1 MRILKYHA
9 GVVCA
14 AIAAAVI
21 GLTSCRPAGSPN
33 THSANSSSTQP
44 TPSTPP
50 PVLAR
55 HPQLQEGSAKFA
67 VRLLQQVLE
76 ERPNDN
82 FCVSPLDVQSGLS
95 LLLSGLHAQGYQEVA
110 DALGYG
116 ELPLD
121 AVNAFQRTVWE
132 QVHAEGDAYE
142 VRQALALYTVTPYR
156 WTAAVKQQAQDWYPT
171 AFYELEEA
179 SLQQQI
185 GQLQSWL
192 QEQTKTRVALSPELW
207 QQIAAYP
214 TLAGVVSALF
224 LKADWEQPLGIAPPI
239 EFRTADGR
247 KRSVDAMA
255 RRFERLPYLE
265 ERDFEAVALPYRGG
279 QLRFYLFLPREGV
292 SLRQWVQQLDTARW
306 RAWRKQFKEREVEL
320 HMPKFEVA
328 SEHDLRDTLQ
338 QIGVRAD
345 FSGRRLA
352 RRRGGRRDG
361 RLHRAVGAAGNRS
374 RGRARH
380 GSRRRDCNH
389 SLRAGLRHCSDT
401 GRPSLPVRYRP
412 RADGVNP
419 VYGRGARAACDGAE
433 IKRGAGCSLPAA
445 MPLIWVQPPS
455 TKSLKQCAL
464 FPHPLFP
471 PLPQAGEG
479 ETCGWAN
486 RRSPLHPAATGGRGG
501 TRGSPLPPGGR
512 GAGG

>member
-320 HMPKFEVA
+320 HMPKFEIT
-328 SEHDLRDTLQ
+328 SEHDLRDPLQ
-338 QIGVRAD
+338 QIGVRQIFRDGGLRGVVEGAETAGYIGLWAQQATVRVD
-345 FSGRRLA
+345 ERGTEAAAGSAITAFVMDYGTVQMRVDRPFLFAIVHEPTELILFMGVVHAPPATA
-352 RRRGGRRDG
+352 RR
-361 RLHRAVGAAGNRS
+361 
-374 RGRARH
+374 
-380 GSRRRDCNH
+380 
-389 SLRAGLRHCSDT
+389 
-401 GRPSLPVRYRP
+401 
-412 RADGVNP
+412 
-419 VYGRGARAACDGAE
+419 
-433 IKRGAGCSLPAA
+433 
-445 MPLIWVQPPS
+445 
-455 TKSLKQCAL
+455 
-464 FPHPLFP
+464 
-471 PLPQAGEG
+471 
-479 ETCGWAN
+479 
-486 RRSPLHPAATGGRGG
+486 
-501 TRGSPLPPGGR
+501 
-512 GAGG
+512 

>member
-14 AIAAAVI
+14 AIVAAVI

-33 THSANSSSTQP
+33 THSANSQSTQP
-44 TPSTPP
+44 KPSTLP

-82 FCVSPLDVQSGLS
+82 FCVAPLDVQLGLG
-95 LLLSGLHAQGYQEVA
+95 LLLNGLHAQGYQEVA

-338 QIGVRAD
+338 QIGVQQIFRDGGLRGVIEGAEKAGYIGLWTQQTTLRVD
-345 FSGRRLA
+345 ARGTEAAAGTAITAFVQDYGTVQIRVDRPFLFAIVHEPTELILFMGVVHAPPATA
-352 RRRGGRRDG
+352 RR
-361 RLHRAVGAAGNRS
+361 
-374 RGRARH
+374 
-380 GSRRRDCNH
+380 
-389 SLRAGLRHCSDT
+389 
-401 GRPSLPVRYRP
+401 
-412 RADGVNP
+412 
-419 VYGRGARAACDGAE
+419 
-433 IKRGAGCSLPAA
+433 
-445 MPLIWVQPPS
+445 
-455 TKSLKQCAL
+455 
-464 FPHPLFP
+464 
-471 PLPQAGEG
+471 
-479 ETCGWAN
+479 
-486 RRSPLHPAATGGRGG
+486 
-501 TRGSPLPPGGR
+501 
-512 GAGG
+512 

>member
-14 AIAAAVI
+14 TIVAAVI

-33 THSANSSSTQP
+33 SHSANSSSTQP

-67 VRLLQQVLE
+67 VRLLQQILE

-82 FCVSPLDVQSGLS
+82 FCVSPLDVQLGLS
-95 LLLSGLHAQGYQEVA
+95 LLLNGLQAQGYQEVA

-116 ELPLD
+116 ELPLEE
-121 AVNAFQRTVWE
+121 VNAFQRTVWE

-142 VRQALALYTVTPYR
+142 VRQALALYTVAPHR

-292 SLRQWVQQLDTARW
+292 SLRQWVQQLDAARW

-320 HMPKFEVA
+320 HMPKFEIT
-328 SEHDLRDTLQ
+328 SEHDLRDPLQ
-338 QIGVRAD
+338 QIGVRQIFRDGGLRGVVEGAETAGYIGLWAQQATVRVD
-345 FSGRRLA
+345 ERGTEAAAGSAITAFVLDYGTVQMRVDRPFLFAIVHEPTELILLMGVVHAPPATA
-352 RRRGGRRDG
+352 RR
-361 RLHRAVGAAGNRS
+361 
-374 RGRARH
+374 
-380 GSRRRDCNH
+380 
-389 SLRAGLRHCSDT
+389 
-401 GRPSLPVRYRP
+401 
-412 RADGVNP
+412 
-419 VYGRGARAACDGAE
+419 
-433 IKRGAGCSLPAA
+433 
-445 MPLIWVQPPS
+445 
-455 TKSLKQCAL
+455 
-464 FPHPLFP
+464 
-471 PLPQAGEG
+471 
-479 ETCGWAN
+479 
-486 RRSPLHPAATGGRGG
+486 
-501 TRGSPLPPGGR
+501 
-512 GAGG
+512 

>member
-132 QVHAEGDAYE
+132 QVHAESDAYE

-338 QIGVRAD
+338 QIGVQQIFRDGGLRGVIEGAEKAGYIGLWTQQTTLRVD
-345 FSGRRLA
+345 ARGTEAAAGTAITAFVQDYGTVQIRVDRPFLFAIVHEPTELILFMGVVHAPPATA
-352 RRRGGRRDG
+352 RR
-361 RLHRAVGAAGNRS
+361 
-374 RGRARH
+374 
-380 GSRRRDCNH
+380 
-389 SLRAGLRHCSDT
+389 
-401 GRPSLPVRYRP
+401 
-412 RADGVNP
+412 
-419 VYGRGARAACDGAE
+419 
-433 IKRGAGCSLPAA
+433 
-445 MPLIWVQPPS
+445 
-455 TKSLKQCAL
+455 
-464 FPHPLFP
+464 
-471 PLPQAGEG
+471 
-479 ETCGWAN
+479 
-486 RRSPLHPAATGGRGG
+486 
-501 TRGSPLPPGGR
+501 
-512 GAGG
+512 

>member
-44 TPSTPP
+44 TPSTLP

-338 QIGVRAD
+338 QIGVQQIFRDGGLRGVIEGAEKAGYIGLWTQQATVRVD
-345 FSGRRLA
+345 ERGTEAAAGSAITAFVQDYGTVQMRVDRPFLFAIVHEPTELILFMGVVHAPPATA
-352 RRRGGRRDG
+352 RR
-361 RLHRAVGAAGNRS
+361 
-374 RGRARH
+374 
-380 GSRRRDCNH
+380 
-389 SLRAGLRHCSDT
+389 
-401 GRPSLPVRYRP
+401 
-412 RADGVNP
+412 
-419 VYGRGARAACDGAE
+419 
-433 IKRGAGCSLPAA
+433 
-445 MPLIWVQPPS
+445 
-455 TKSLKQCAL
+455 
-464 FPHPLFP
+464 
-471 PLPQAGEG
+471 
-479 ETCGWAN
+479 
-486 RRSPLHPAATGGRGG
+486 
-501 TRGSPLPPGGR
+501 
-512 GAGG
+512 

>member
-14 AIAAAVI
+14 TIVAAVI

-33 THSANSSSTQP
+33 SHSANSSSTQP

-50 PVLAR
+50 PVSAR

-76 ERPNDN
+76 KRPNDN

-116 ELPLD
+116 ELTL
-121 AVNAFQRTVWE
+121 AEVNAFQRAVWE
-132 QVHAEGDAYE
+132 QVHAESDAYE
-142 VRQALALYTVTPYR
+142 VRQALALYTVAPHR
-156 WTAAVKQQAQDWYPT
+156 WTAAVKQQAQGRYPA
-171 AFYELEEA
+171 AFYELESA
-179 SLQQQI
+179 SLPQQI
-185 GQLQSWL
+185 GQVQSWL

-255 RRFERLPYLE
+255 CRFERLPYLE

-338 QIGVRAD
+338 QIGVQQIFRDGGLRGVIEGAEKAGYIGLWAQQATVRVD
-345 FSGRRLA
+345 ERGTEAAAGSAITAFVLDYGTVQMRVDRPFLFAIVHEPTELILLMGVVHAPPATA
-352 RRRGGRRDG
+352 RR
-361 RLHRAVGAAGNRS
+361 
-374 RGRARH
+374 
-380 GSRRRDCNH
+380 
-389 SLRAGLRHCSDT
+389 
-401 GRPSLPVRYRP
+401 
-412 RADGVNP
+412 
-419 VYGRGARAACDGAE
+419 
-433 IKRGAGCSLPAA
+433 
-445 MPLIWVQPPS
+445 
-455 TKSLKQCAL
+455 
-464 FPHPLFP
+464 
-471 PLPQAGEG
+471 
-479 ETCGWAN
+479 
-486 RRSPLHPAATGGRGG
+486 
-501 TRGSPLPPGGR
+501 
-512 GAGG
+512 

>member
-338 QIGVRAD
+338 QIGVQQIFRDGGLRGVVEGAETAGYIGLWAQQATVRVD
-345 FSGRRLA
+345 ERGTEAAAGSAITAFVMDYGTVQMRVDRPFLFAIVHEPTELILFMGVVHAPPATA
-352 RRRGGRRDG
+352 RR
-361 RLHRAVGAAGNRS
+361 
-374 RGRARH
+374 
-380 GSRRRDCNH
+380 
-389 SLRAGLRHCSDT
+389 
-401 GRPSLPVRYRP
+401 
-412 RADGVNP
+412 
-419 VYGRGARAACDGAE
+419 
-433 IKRGAGCSLPAA
+433 
-445 MPLIWVQPPS
+445 
-455 TKSLKQCAL
+455 
-464 FPHPLFP
+464 
-471 PLPQAGEG
+471 
-479 ETCGWAN
+479 
-486 RRSPLHPAATGGRGG
+486 
-501 TRGSPLPPGGR
+501 
-512 GAGG
+512 

>member
-14 AIAAAVI
+14 TIVAAVI

-33 THSANSSSTQP
+33 SHSANSSSTQP

-76 ERPNDN
+76 KRPNDN
-82 FCVSPLDVQSGLS
+82 FCVSPLDVQLGLS
-95 LLLSGLHAQGYQEVA
+95 LLLNGLQAQGYQEVA

-116 ELPLD
+116 ELPLEE
-121 AVNAFQRTVWE
+121 VNAFQRAVWE

-142 VRQALALYTVTPYR
+142 VRQALALYTVAPHR
-156 WTAAVKQQAQDWYPT
+156 WTAAVKQQAQGRYPA
-171 AFYELEEA
+171 AFYELESA
-179 SLQQQI
+179 SLPQQI
-185 GQLQSWL
+185 GQVQSWL

-292 SLRQWVQQLDTARW
+292 SLRQWVRQLDAARW

-320 HMPKFEVA
+320 HMPKFEIT
-328 SEHDLRDTLQ
+328 SEHDLRDPLQ
-338 QIGVRAD
+338 QIGVRQIFRDGGLRGVVEGAETAGYIGLWAQQATVRVD
-345 FSGRRLA
+345 ERGTEAAAGSAITAFVMDYGTVQMRVDRPFLFAIVHEPTELILFMGVVHAPPATA
-352 RRRGGRRDG
+352 RR
-361 RLHRAVGAAGNRS
+361 
-374 RGRARH
+374 
-380 GSRRRDCNH
+380 
-389 SLRAGLRHCSDT
+389 
-401 GRPSLPVRYRP
+401 
-412 RADGVNP
+412 
-419 VYGRGARAACDGAE
+419 
-433 IKRGAGCSLPAA
+433 
-445 MPLIWVQPPS
+445 
-455 TKSLKQCAL
+455 
-464 FPHPLFP
+464 
-471 PLPQAGEG
+471 
-479 ETCGWAN
+479 
-486 RRSPLHPAATGGRGG
+486 
-501 TRGSPLPPGGR
+501 
-512 GAGG
+512 

>member
-1 MRILKYHA
+1 MRILKYYA

-44 TPSTPP
+44 TPSTP

-192 QEQTKTRVALSPELW
+192 QEQTKNRVALSPELW

-338 QIGVRAD
+338 QIGVQQIFRDGGLRGVIEGAEKAGYIGLWTQQTTLRVD
-345 FSGRRLA
+345 ARGTEAAAGTAITAFVLDYGTVQMRVDRPFLFAIVHEPTGLILFTGVVHAPPATA
-352 RRRGGRRDG
+352 RR
-361 RLHRAVGAAGNRS
+361 
-374 RGRARH
+374 
-380 GSRRRDCNH
+380 
-389 SLRAGLRHCSDT
+389 
-401 GRPSLPVRYRP
+401 
-412 RADGVNP
+412 
-419 VYGRGARAACDGAE
+419 
-433 IKRGAGCSLPAA
+433 
-445 MPLIWVQPPS
+445 
-455 TKSLKQCAL
+455 
-464 FPHPLFP
+464 
-471 PLPQAGEG
+471 
-479 ETCGWAN
+479 
-486 RRSPLHPAATGGRGG
+486 
-501 TRGSPLPPGGR
+501 
-512 GAGG
+512 

>member
-33 THSANSSSTQP
+33 THSANSQSTQP
-44 TPSTPP
+44 KPSTLP

-67 VRLLQQVLE
+67 VRLLQQILE

-338 QIGVRAD
+338 QIGVQQIFRDGGLRGVIEGAEKAGYIGLWTQQTTLRVD
-345 FSGRRLA
+345 ARGTEAAAGTAITAFVQDYGTVQIRVDRPFLFAIVHEPTELILFMGVVHAPPATA
-352 RRRGGRRDG
+352 RR
-361 RLHRAVGAAGNRS
+361 
-374 RGRARH
+374 
-380 GSRRRDCNH
+380 
-389 SLRAGLRHCSDT
+389 
-401 GRPSLPVRYRP
+401 
-412 RADGVNP
+412 
-419 VYGRGARAACDGAE
+419 
-433 IKRGAGCSLPAA
+433 
-445 MPLIWVQPPS
+445 
-455 TKSLKQCAL
+455 
-464 FPHPLFP
+464 
-471 PLPQAGEG
+471 
-479 ETCGWAN
+479 
-486 RRSPLHPAATGGRGG
+486 
-501 TRGSPLPPGGR
+501 
-512 GAGG
+512 

>member
-14 AIAAAVI
+14 TIVAAVI

-320 HMPKFEVA
+320 HMPKFEIT
-328 SEHDLRDTLQ
+328 SEHDLRDPLQ
-338 QIGVRAD
+338 QIGVRQIFRDGGLRGVVEGAETAGYIGLWAQQATVRVD
-345 FSGRRLA
+345 ERGTEAAAGSAITAFVMDYGTVQMRVDRPFLFAIVHEPTELILFMGVVHAPPATA
-352 RRRGGRRDG
+352 RR
-361 RLHRAVGAAGNRS
+361 
-374 RGRARH
+374 
-380 GSRRRDCNH
+380 
-389 SLRAGLRHCSDT
+389 
-401 GRPSLPVRYRP
+401 
-412 RADGVNP
+412 
-419 VYGRGARAACDGAE
+419 
-433 IKRGAGCSLPAA
+433 
-445 MPLIWVQPPS
+445 
-455 TKSLKQCAL
+455 
-464 FPHPLFP
+464 
-471 PLPQAGEG
+471 
-479 ETCGWAN
+479 
-486 RRSPLHPAATGGRGG
+486 
-501 TRGSPLPPGGR
+501 
-512 GAGG
+512 

>member
-320 HMPKFEVA
+320 HMPKFEIT
-328 SEHDLRDTLQ
+328 SEHDLRDPLQ
-338 QIGVRAD
+338 QIGVRQIFRDGGLRGVVEGAETAGYIGLWTQQATVRVD
-345 FSGRRLA
+345 ERGTEAAAGSAITAFVMDYGTVQMRVDRPFLFAIVHEPTELILFMGVVHAPPATA
-352 RRRGGRRDG
+352 RR
-361 RLHRAVGAAGNRS
+361 
-374 RGRARH
+374 
-380 GSRRRDCNH
+380 
-389 SLRAGLRHCSDT
+389 
-401 GRPSLPVRYRP
+401 
-412 RADGVNP
+412 
-419 VYGRGARAACDGAE
+419 
-433 IKRGAGCSLPAA
+433 
-445 MPLIWVQPPS
+445 
-455 TKSLKQCAL
+455 
-464 FPHPLFP
+464 
-471 PLPQAGEG
+471 
-479 ETCGWAN
+479 
-486 RRSPLHPAATGGRGG
+486 
-501 TRGSPLPPGGR
+501 
-512 GAGG
+512 

>member
-33 THSANSSSTQP
+33 NHSANSQSTQP
-44 TPSTPP
+44 KPSTLP

-338 QIGVRAD
+338 QIGVQQIFRDGGLRGVIEGAEKAGYIGLWTQQTTLRVD
-345 FSGRRLA
+345 ARGTEAAAGTAITAFVLDYGTVQMRVDRPFLFAIVHEPTELILFMGVVHAPPATA
-352 RRRGGRRDG
+352 RR
-361 RLHRAVGAAGNRS
+361 
-374 RGRARH
+374 
-380 GSRRRDCNH
+380 
-389 SLRAGLRHCSDT
+389 
-401 GRPSLPVRYRP
+401 
-412 RADGVNP
+412 
-419 VYGRGARAACDGAE
+419 
-433 IKRGAGCSLPAA
+433 
-445 MPLIWVQPPS
+445 
-455 TKSLKQCAL
+455 
-464 FPHPLFP
+464 
-471 PLPQAGEG
+471 
-479 ETCGWAN
+479 
-486 RRSPLHPAATGGRGG
+486 
-501 TRGSPLPPGGR
+501 
-512 GAGG
+512 